1 MKIYR
6 TILLTGSLGLL
17 LILGL
22 LLACSEHKPSQ
33 PYGNLRPETHL
44 SIVLPEGVDTPDTT
58 VSRQMLH
65 WWGDDP
71 DGMVVGF
78 YWAWED
84 TSCDTCWKWTTA
96 NNDTFQLRI
105 LSQYDAFTF
114 YVKAVDNSA
123 IFDGYP
129 SDSLPPAD
137 ASGAVDPTPAA
148 MTFPIRNSPPEV
160 RWPAELSLVY
170 ANEDYVSFHVASFN
184 WEGSDPDGEDT
195 IVKYLYALDDTADS
209 DDWHEITGSP
219 PQNYITLENIA
230 PGQHRFYVKAVD
242 VAGATSPVIA
252 YPDSSGSWTVKEKTG
267 NILYID
273 NNKWAEWFNDA
284 RGFYTGE
291 LERLFGDQG
300 YSTWIFEEN
309 YQLPFSKLDITKTMQ
324 LFDVVIWNGD
334 RDSYLLR
341 ASSSITSYILTGHM
355 LMITTDLGEG
365 DYDNPPFTFAHIDSI
380 TSEVDEIDI
389 GDTIAALFPEEGYP
403 DIKAN
408 RYISHTTEVGFGFIP
423 DEEAEPL
430 YRLLH
435 GTEPVVGL
443 RYPVGEPAS
452 LVFLDLQLHW
462 CNGLSTAGDLLEHIL
477 TVEFDQ

>member
-1 MKIYR
+1 MKTCR
-6 TILLTGSLGLL
+6 NILLPVSFGLL

-22 LLACSEHKPSQ
+22 SLACSEHKPSQ

-44 SIVLPEGVDTPDTT
+44 SIVLPENMDTPDTT
-58 VSRQMLH
+58 VSKQILH

-123 IFDGYP
+123 IFEGYP
-129 SDSLPPAD
+129 SDSLPPSD

-148 MTFPIRNSPPEV
+148 MTFPIRNSPPEL
-160 RWPAELSLVY
+160 RWPAELTLVY
-170 ANEDYVSFHVASFN
+170 AQEDYVSFHVASFN

-230 PGQHRFYVKAVD
+230 PGEHRFYVKAVD

-267 NILYID
+267 NVLYID

-284 RGFYTGE
+284 RNFYTGE
-291 LERLFGDQG
+291 LERLYGPGG

-341 ASSSITSYILTGHM
+341 ASSSITSYIINGHM

-380 TSEVDEIDI
+380 TNEVDEIDI
-389 GDTIAALFPEEGYP
+389 GDTIAALFPDEGYP
-403 DIKAN
+403 DIEAN

-443 RYPVGEPAS
+443 RYPAGEPAS
-452 LVFLDLQLHW
+452 LIFLDLQLHW
-462 CNGLSTAGDLLEHIL
+462 CDGLGTAGDLLEHIL
-477 TVEFDQ
+477 TMEFGQ